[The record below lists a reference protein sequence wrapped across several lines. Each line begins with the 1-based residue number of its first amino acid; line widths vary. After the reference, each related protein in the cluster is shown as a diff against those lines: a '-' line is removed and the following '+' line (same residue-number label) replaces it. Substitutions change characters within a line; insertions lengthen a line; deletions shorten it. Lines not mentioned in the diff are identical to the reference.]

1 MFLETLISMFDVKVA
16 MEIKI
21 IHTMWSR
28 SRVLEYAG
36 MGN

>member
-16 MEIKI
+16 LEIKI

-28 SRVLEYAG
+28 SKK
-36 MGN
+36 